1 MTVDGKAVA
10 TEKQPN
16 SIAFLE
22 VGDETFDIGSDTRTP
37 VNDADY
43 QVPFTFNGKIDKL
56 TRLPRASQLSAGD
69 EGKIKDAVKKAD

>member
-56 TRLPRASQLSAGD
+56 TRLPRALTVVGRRR
-69 EGKIKDAVKKAD
+69 G